1 MSSPDDELGSN
12 AIDNKV
18 MGIAE
23 DEAPVSAN
31 QSLEIESLAEQRELL
46 TKNEMVVNGEE
57 KEVVFIALNFTLIPN
72 KKILYR
78 CGFLHQ
84 SHYKIHTPNSTSKF
98 YTRKILQRQTQ
109 TTKIPQFF
117 ERLKFILF

>member
-1 MSSPDDELGSN
+1 MNSPDDELRSN

-18 MGIAE
+18 MGISG
-23 DEAPVSAN
+23 EAPVSAN

-72 KKILYR
+72 KKILYH

-84 SHYKIHTPNSTSKF
+84 SHCKIQHAKF
-98 YTRKILQRQTQ
+98 HSKILHAQNLTH

-117 ERLKFILF
+117 ERLKFILL